1 MDISIKPICKRTLA
15 LYLIFSHH
23 CISYF
28 QSSLSKNQSSK
39 LTANLSL
46 QHKNAMKYW
55 QCHYP
60 SIHVIY
66 RVKVFKNHRSHHKE
80 ICFLVKK
87 ISWLLKVIDL
97 ARIKDNIVPLQN
109 CTFFIRKISWNGYE
123 KLWKYSIE
131 SFIPCPL
138 SKNLRQKCVLPKLI
152 FTNNMIIL
160 MVAKIVINVG
170 QISKV
175 WCN

>member
-1 MDISIKPICKRTLA
+1 
-15 LYLIFSHH
+15 
-23 CISYF
+23 
-28 QSSLSKNQSSK
+28 
-39 LTANLSL
+39 
-46 QHKNAMKYW
+46 MKYW

-131 SFIPCPL
+131 SFIPCPI
-138 SKNLRQKCVLPKLI
+138 SKNLRRKCVLPK
-152 FTNNMIIL
+152 FQFANN
-160 MVAKIVINVG
+160 IVITCNDKNCHKCWKNF
-170 QISKV
+170 QSSMQLISIDDFIFMVTTKPLWINFQLYV
-175 WCN
+175 KHPDS